1 MDKETQCRFHIL
13 YLKKCADKLGIACC
27 LKPDVFGSIV
37 VPRELM
43 VLFLVV
49 YVVVERYHDSQGELL
64 AQSSWSMS
72 QEQSGA
78 RETDR

>member
-1 MDKETQCRFHIL
+1 MWTKKQCRFENVLIN
-13 YLKKCADKLGIACC
+13 LGVACC
-27 LKPDVFGSIV
+27 LKPGVFGSTV

-64 AQSSWSMS
+64 AQSSWNMS
-72 QEQSGA
+72 QEESGA